1 MGKYLD
7 YIKEEKRNEENLFK
21 IYFRKEGDWYR
32 AFEWSAYLAHYFPN
46 NLEEKD
52 LLKPLKKMLRGL
64 DDGYI
69 TVGLQLQSIDK
80 FFPIDKEL
88 DIISSE
94 EENLI
99 IIDCELFFKDSDITI
114 NNYENI
120 LKDWKN
126 NIDFLKSESKNAT
139 EKVVNNNDN
148 NEKNLVQ
155 TKQDSNKII
164 RNVLL
169 SIKNYHMSNKTL
181 IDNTLFLHTL
191 QEEIFKLNL

>member
-1 MGKYLD
+1 MGKYLE
-7 YIKEEKRNEENLFK
+7 YIKEEKRNEKNLFK

-99 IIDCELFFKDSDITI
+99 IIDCELFFKDSNITI

-126 NIDFLKSESKNAT
+126 DIDFLKSESKNAT
-139 EKVVNNNDN
+139 EKVVNNNN
-148 NEKNLVQ
+148 NEKKLVQ

>member
-1 MGKYLD
+1 MGKYLE
-7 YIKEEKRNEENLFK
+7 YIKEEKRNEKNLFK

-99 IIDCELFFKDSDITI
+99 IIDCELFFKDSNITI

-126 NIDFLKSESKNAT
+126 DIDFLKSESKNAT
-139 EKVVNNNDN
+139 EKVVNNNN

>member
-1 MGKYLD
+1 MGKYLE

-99 IIDCELFFKDSDITI
+99 IIDCELFFKDSNITI

-126 NIDFLKSESKNAT
+126 DIDFLP
-139 EKVVNNNDN
+139 
-148 NEKNLVQ
+148 
-155 TKQDSNKII
+155 
-164 RNVLL
+164 
-169 SIKNYHMSNKTL
+169 
-181 IDNTLFLHTL
+181 
-191 QEEIFKLNL
+191 